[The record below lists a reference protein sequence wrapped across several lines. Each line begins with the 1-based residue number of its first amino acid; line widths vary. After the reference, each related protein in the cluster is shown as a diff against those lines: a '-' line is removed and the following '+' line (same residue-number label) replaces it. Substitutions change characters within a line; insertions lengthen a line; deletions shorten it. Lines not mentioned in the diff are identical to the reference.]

1 MAQRLRR
8 HTAPVGNDVNIDY
21 RPPPVVMKF
30 ANAPHKYKML
40 MGPWGSGKTTGCIQ
54 EMVRRAML
62 QDPFPIDNIRRTR
75 WACIRNTYPEL
86 KTTTIMTWLHWFPEE
101 YFGQIWWDVPITY
114 IMRFAD
120 VEMTIY
126 FLALDRPEHTRKL
139 LSLELTG
146 AFINEAREV
155 PKAVWDDL
163 DGRVGRYPPHKV
175 VPANWVGVL
184 ADTNPPDED
193 HWIPEFFEEETE
205 VPLDESKYKLFK
217 QPSGLSGHADNKENL
232 RPNYY
237 EEMAK
242 GHTQSWI
249 DVYVHG
255 RYGTISGDR
264 RVYTEFDKDRH
275 VSPVPLKANPNLPL
289 YLGFDYGLTPAA
301 VIAQLDNHGT
311 RLVVLKEILATSI
324 APDGMGIKRFLR
336 TGFREGMQRF
346 SSFELI
352 AFGDPTGNQRAPT
365 DGKAV
370 EDILREEGI
379 PIQGASTNNFITRR
393 EAVAEYLDRYNGFII
408 DPSCKVLIKGFI
420 RGYKYKRTRVQN
432 EDRWTDIVD
441 KVGNHYTHPQ
451 DGLQY
456 IAVGITGQIRKN
468 KVKKLMTAAHL
479 ARPKHPLYREAE
491 TA

>member
-1 MAQRLRR
+1 MATRLRR
-8 HTAPVGNDVNIDY
+8 HTAPVGQDVKIDY
-21 RPPPVVMKF
+21 IPPPVVREF
-30 ANAPHKYKML
+30 ANAPHKYRML
-40 MGPWGSGKTTGCIQ
+40 MGPWGSGKTTGCIH
-54 EMVRRAML
+54 EMVRRAQL
-62 QDPFPIDNIRRTR
+62 QDPYPIDGIRRTR

-120 VEMTIY
+120 VEMTVY

-163 DGRVGRYPPHKV
+163 DGRVGRFPPHKV

-205 VPLDESKYKLFK
+205 VPLDDTKYKLFK
-217 QPSGLSGHADNKENL
+217 QPSGLSANPDNKENL
-232 RPNYY
+232 RPGYY

-242 GHTQSWI
+242 GHTKPWV

-255 RYGTISGDR
+255 RYGSISGDR
-264 RVYTEFDKDRH
+264 RVYTEFDEERH
-275 VSPVPLKANPNLPL
+275 VSPVPLKANPSLPL
-289 YLGFDYGLTPAA
+289 YLGFDYGLTPAC

-311 RLVVLKEILATSI
+311 RLVVLREVLATTI
-324 APDGMGIKRFLR
+324 APDGMGIKRFIETALR
-336 TGFREGMQRF
+336 AALVEF
-346 SSFELI
+346 SRYSI
-352 AFGDPTGNQRAPT
+352 VAFGDPTGNQRAPT
-365 DGKAV
+365 DEKAV
-370 EDILREEGI
+370 EDLIREAGI
-379 PIQGASTNNFITRR
+379 DVKGCSTNNFITRR
-393 EAVAEYLDRYNGFII
+393 ESVAEYLDRYGGFIL
-408 DPSCKVLIKGFI
+408 DPSCKVLKKGFVK
-420 RGYKYKRTRVQN
+420 GYKYKRTRVQN

-456 IAVGITGQIRKN
+456 ICLGIAGEIRRN
-468 KVKKLMTAAHL
+468 KVKKLARSMQT
-479 ARPKHPLYREAE
+479 RPKHPLYREAE
-491 TA
+491 AL